1 MRFNERNNII
11 MKKMMIT
18 VVMSAILFAVA
29 NHVTA
34 EDGITVYVNGEE
46 IVSDVPAMIIN
57 DRTVL
62 PMRTIFEKLGA
73 NVTWMAEDQ
82 LIFATKGE
90 DMMVMQIGNSQMSV
104 QTIDEDCIEVV
115 DLDTAPFVYNDRTFV
130 PVRAVAEA
138 LDANVVWDSETQ
150 TVNVTL

>member
-1 MRFNERNNII
+1 

>member
-1 MRFNERNNII
+1 

-138 LDANVVWDSETQ
+138 LDANIVWDSETQ

>member
-73 NVTWMAEDQ
+73 NVTWIAEDQ
-82 LIFATKGE
+82 LIFATKGT
-90 DMMVMQIGNSQMSV
+90 DMVVMQIGNLQMSV
-104 QTIDEDCIEVV
+104 QTIDEDGIEVV
-115 DLDTAPFVYNDRTFV
+115 ELDTAPFVYNDRTFV

-150 TVNVTL
+150 AVNVTL

>member
-1 MRFNERNNII
+1 

-34 EDGITVYVNGEE
+34 EDGMTVYVNGEE

>member
-150 TVNVTL
+150 AVNVTL